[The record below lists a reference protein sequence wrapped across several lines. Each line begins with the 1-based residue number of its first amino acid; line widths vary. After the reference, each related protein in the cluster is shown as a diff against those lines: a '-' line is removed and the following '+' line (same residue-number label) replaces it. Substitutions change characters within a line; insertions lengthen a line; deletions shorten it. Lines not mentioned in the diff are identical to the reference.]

1 MTLVRTDSLSAAE
14 RQSSRAWAEA
24 DFKENVAKELKDAKV
39 RPDSWKNYTLAGRL
53 GASYIADFTE
63 GDKPRVGFALRVLGP
78 KTSEAFH
85 MACAPEKFDEL
96 KAAFDSIIASY
107 RLTK

>member
-1 MTLVRTDSLSAAE
+1 MFLQPDLFDTAEPTQSGVAA
-14 RQSSRAWAEA
+14 
-24 DFKENVAKELKDAKV
+24 
-39 RPDSWKNYTLAGRL
+39 
-53 GASYIADFTE
+53 
-63 GDKPRVGFALRVLGP
+63 